1 MSIRNYIRNFYRRIR
16 PILSYGDANE
26 IEVHSKLKK
35 FTIDITGNKNKVSIS
50 EGCLLTNGSVAIVGN
65 SSHLIIESGVR
76 IYGPLRI
83 DAKDGATV
91 IIRKDARLR
100 GVHIVCESGKV
111 EYGSDSTA
119 SYNVVIR
126 NTDSHSIFDL
136 DSNEQVNSPKDVVI
150 GKHVWL
156 AQNAM
161 ILKGVTIGNNS
172 IIGAGAIVTKDCPP
186 NSIMV
191 GNPAKVVKENVYWE
205 R

>member
-1 MSIRNYIRNFYRRIR
+1 MSIRNYIRNFYRHIC
-16 PILSYGDANE
+16 PVIYKGENNTIK
-26 IEVHSKLKK
+26 IESKLKK
-35 FTIDITGNKNKVSIS
+35 FTIDISGNNNNVTIDD
-50 EGCLLTNGSVAIVGN
+50 GCLLTNGSVSIVGDSN
-65 SSHLIIESGVR
+65 QLIIESGVR

-91 IIRKDARLR
+91 IIRKEARLR

-136 DSNEQVNSPKDVVI
+136 DSNERINSPKDVVI